1 MMSSEISTYLTGR
14 YVSFRIYTLSF
25 EEYLRFKAS
34 YTEVKDARKELW
46 DYIRLG
52 GFPAVNTRA
61 YAQEEVYTIVRD
73 IYNSTI
79 FSDIVKRNQ
88 IRKVD
93 QLERIVKYTFN
104 NVGNMFS
111 AKGISDYL
119 KSEHRSL
126 DNETVYSY
134 LKQLEGAYILH
145 RCSRYDISGKEILK
159 TQEKFY
165 LSDTSLR
172 YSVLG
177 YDPETVA
184 SSLEN
189 VVYLELCRRGYTVYI
204 GKLKD
209 SEIDFVAERQND
221 RLYIQVTKEI
231 NSLKTEKREYDRLL
245 DIRDNYPKYVLRT
258 DDLAGGNHDG
268 IYTMHVADFLLGKDY

>member
-1 MMSSEISTYLTGR
+1 M
-14 YVSFRIYTLSF
+14 
-25 EEYLRFKAS
+25 
-34 YTEVKDARKELW
+34 
-46 DYIRLG
+46 
-52 GFPAVNTRA
+52 NTRA

-134 LKQLEGAYILH
+134 LKQLEG
-145 RCSRYDISGKEILK
+145 
-159 TQEKFY
+159 
-165 LSDTSLR
+165 
-172 YSVLG
+172 
-177 YDPETVA
+177 
-184 SSLEN
+184 
-189 VVYLELCRRGYTVYI
+189 
-204 GKLKD
+204 
-209 SEIDFVAERQND
+209 
-221 RLYIQVTKEI
+221 
-231 NSLKTEKREYDRLL
+231 
-245 DIRDNYPKYVLRT
+245 
-258 DDLAGGNHDG
+258 
-268 IYTMHVADFLLGKDY
+268 